1 MRHDPAQRRK
11 LTRGGRQKGCYVYIP
26 AKIVQAATGSLGGP
40 VTHYRTWAGKGG
52 SVLIRLY
59 REP

>member
-1 MRHDPAQRRK
+1 MHDPGLRRK
-11 LTRGGRQKGCYVYIP
+11 ATRTGRQKGCYVYLP
-26 AKIVQAATGSLGGP
+26 QEVLDAARPELNGQLP
-40 VTHYRTWAGKGG
+40 HYRTWAGKGG